1 MYTNTATGDMKE
13 LADMQSQDLRQVE
26 GLVFNMASGLGKLR
40 RKVDLLGTAK
50 DTLRHREELAELNR
64 SIQSTAKAIKS
75 QLEEISRNREALAEP
90 QQAKLRKLMQ
100 DFAATLQDYKAAQ
113 KVAAEKEAQYLPKVP
128 PAAGSSASTATAA
141 VSGTSRPAAGS
152 EADVEN
158 QALLQEQVLQESR
171 AMGNTIAF
179 QEALI
184 EERDHGIQEIQR
196 QIGEVNEMFQDLAVL
211 INDQGQ
217 QLQTIDTHISS
228 TAERTREGQRELVKA
243 ERSQRST
250 RNKCLMLWLIS
261 GVVLAIII
269 IVLFA

>member
-1 MYTNTATGDMKE
+1 MYV
-13 LADMQSQDLRQVE
+13 LQSTREVE
-26 GLVFNMASGLGKLR
+26 GLVFKMTSELGKVK
-40 RKVDLLGTAK
+40 RKIDMLGTAK
-50 DTLRHREELAELNR
+50 DTVRHREELAGLNR

-75 QLEEISRNREALAEP
+75 QLEGLNQNKAAMPEQ

-113 KVAAEKEAQYLPKVP
+113 RIAAEKEAQFLPKVP
-128 PAAGSSASTATAA
+128 PAPTPSALPASTSGASAA
-141 VSGTSRPAAGS
+141 AAGS
-152 EADVEN
+152 EADIEN
-158 QALLQEQVLQESR
+158 QALLQEQRLIEAR
-171 AMGNTIAF
+171 ATDNTIAF

-217 QLQTIDTHISS
+217 QLQTIDTQMAS

-243 ERSQRST
+243 ERSQRSV
-250 RNKCLMLWLIS
+250 RNKCLMLWLVS
-261 GVVLAIII
+261 AVVLAIIM